1 MIRLE
6 MKNGNTILMKNHKNS
21 VFSLGNI
28 GKYNIYQVK
37 EYYPLI
43 KVEWKVY
50 LISFKKSFKKAN
62 KKTKNQAKKNYLKP

>member
-6 MKNGNTILMKNHKNS
+6 MKDGNTILMKKHKNS

-43 KVEWKVY
+43 KVE
-50 LISFKKSFKKAN
+50 
-62 KKTKNQAKKNYLKP
+62 